1 MMIAQPRVGNNSLR
15 RENIKMPKPKRKRA
29 VIQKFLP
36 LLPEGAEPINN
47 NLAIFRN
54 EGEIIFFN
62 GYCPMLK
69 CSHSNPYDMRLAQ
82 GILCS
87 THIVKPAQ
95 LAKAL
100 GVNRST
106 VCRNKAIYEKGG
118 PVALVIDKTN
128 RSAYK
133 LDRQKLQKAQH
144 LLDRGINQNQI
155 AEQVGVSEGCI
166 RYAIKKGALVKKSV
180 TKEHVKADLKTPCQ
194 RSIEDCQSQV
204 GIGVKREEERTLAS
218 VGKLHEAMPNF
229 CANESVRYAGVLLAL
244 PLLCQLG
251 LLEVANKV
259 YGSLRKG
266 FYGLQ
271 ATLLTVAFMALLRI
285 KSPEQLKAKSPG
297 EIGIILV
304 LDRVPEVKTLRRKL
318 KEMCLNGKSAEFMA
332 ELTRRW
338 CDEDL
343 DAIGFVYID
352 GHVRPYN
359 GGKHKLPKTHVARRR
374 LFMAAT
380 TDFWVND
387 ANCEPLFLI
396 TAEANDSL
404 LSMVDCQI
412 IPHMKELAG
421 DRRVTLI
428 FDREGWS
435 PKRFAQWF
443 EKGVDVITYRKGKY
457 EPWPEDSFIETRSWL
472 SGKPVTY
479 LLAERSIWID
489 KTFWMREVRRLCD
502 SGHQTSVMTTRQDL
516 SVEQIASRM
525 FSRWSQENFF
535 RYMRHEYNLDHLI
548 TYDVEQADGD
558 RLVPC
563 PRYKDKCKQ
572 ISKMKADLAKLQKVY
587 GQKVFENRGFDIAN
601 ADSQIKI
608 LQQQI
613 DDAKAEQKKMPK
625 KVPLKTLAGQNEPV
639 RLETERK
646 YLTDA
651 IKMACYR
658 SESSLLNLLYFYFAR
673 AQDEGRGF
681 LKGLFELPA
690 DILPDEKIGT
700 LSINFHPMANPRS
713 NRALKDLCEIINEKE
728 FVFPQTRLKMVFN
741 APVVASLITPGQEF

>member
-1 MMIAQPRVGNNSLR
+1 M
-15 RENIKMPKPKRKRA
+15 
-29 VIQKFLP
+29 
-36 LLPEGAEPINN
+36 LPEGAEPVNK
-47 NLAIFRN
+47 NLAIFRD

-69 CSHSNPYDMRLAQ
+69 CSDSDPYDMRLAQ
-82 GILCS
+82 GVLCA

-118 PVALVIDKTN
+118 PLALVTDKAN

-133 LDRQKLQKAQH
+133 LDRQKLQKAQS
-144 LLDRGINQNQI
+144 LLDKGINQNKI
-155 AEQVGVSEGCI
+155 AAQVGVSEGCI
-166 RYAIKKGALVKKSV
+166 RYALRKGALVKKNR
-180 TKEHVKADLKTPCQ
+180 TKERVKADLKTPCQ
-194 RSIEDCQSQV
+194 RSIEDCRSQV
-204 GIGVKREEERTLAS
+204 GIGVKREAERALAS
-218 VGKLHEAMPNF
+218 AGKLHEAMPNF
-229 CANESVRYAGVLLAL
+229 GANESVRYAGVLLTL

-259 YGSLRKG
+259 YGSLRNG

-297 EIGIILV
+297 ELGIILG

-318 KEMCLNGKSAEFMA
+318 KEMGQNSKSTEFMA

-338 CDEDL
+338 CNEDL

-359 GGKHKLPKTHVARRR
+359 GSKHKLPKTHVARRR
-374 LFMAAT
+374 LCMPAT

-404 LSMVDCQI
+404 LSMVDDQI
-412 IPHMKELAG
+412 IPHMKALAG
-421 DRRVTLI
+421 DRRVTLV

-457 EPWPEDSFIETRSWL
+457 EPWSADSFIEAQSFL

-479 LLAERSIWID
+479 LLAQRSVLIG
-489 KTFWMREVRRLCD
+489 KSFWMREVRRLCD

-516 SVEQIASRM
+516 SAEQIAARM

-572 ISKMKADLAKLQKVY
+572 ISGIKADLTKLQRDY
-587 GQKVFENRGFDIAN
+587 GQKAFENKEAERPSMRGFNIAN
-601 ADSQIKI
+601 AGCKREIRL
-608 LQQQI
+608 LQQQL
-613 DDAKAEQKKMPK
+613 DDATAALRKMPK
-625 KVPLKTLAGQNEPV
+625 KVPLKTLAGQHEPV
-639 RLETERK
+639 RLETQRK
-646 YLTDA
+646 YLTDT
-651 IKMACYR
+651 IKMTCYR
-658 SESSLLNLLYFYFAR
+658 AESSLLNLLYFYFAR
-673 AQDEGRGF
+673 AREEGRGF

-690 DILPDEKIGT
+690 DIVPDEKAAT
-700 LSINFHPMANPRS
+700 LSINFHPMANPRF
-713 NRALKDLCEIINEKE
+713 NRALKDLCEIMNEEE
-728 FVFPQTRLKMVFN
+728 FIFPQTRLKMVFD
-741 APVVASLITPGQEF
+741 APVVASAITPGQEI

>member
-1 MMIAQPRVGNNSLR
+1 MQQNR
-15 RENIKMPKPKRKRA
+15 RIQ

-36 LLPEGAEPINN
+36 LLPEGAEPVNK
-47 NLAIFRN
+47 NLAIFRD

-69 CSHSNPYDMRLAQ
+69 CSDSDPYDMRLAQ
-82 GILCS
+82 GVLCA

-118 PVALVIDKTN
+118 PLALVTDKAN

-133 LDRQKLQKAQH
+133 LDRQKLQKAQS
-144 LLDRGINQNQI
+144 LLDKGINQNKI
-155 AEQVGVSEGCI
+155 AAQVGVSEGCI
-166 RYAIKKGALVKKSV
+166 RYALRKGALVKKNRK
-180 TKEHVKADLKTPCQ
+180 KERVKADLKTPCQ
-194 RSIEDCQSQV
+194 RSIEDCRSQV
-204 GIGVKREEERTLAS
+204 GIGVKREAERALAS
-218 VGKLHEAMPNF
+218 AGKLHEAMPNF
-229 CANESVRYAGVLLAL
+229 GANESVRYAGVLLTL

-259 YGSLRKG
+259 YGSLRNG

-297 EIGIILV
+297 ELGIILG

-318 KEMCLNGKSAEFMA
+318 KEMGQNSKSTEFMA

-338 CDEDL
+338 CNEDL

-359 GGKHKLPKTHVARRR
+359 GSKHKLPKTHVARRR
-374 LFMAAT
+374 LCMPAT

-404 LSMVDCQI
+404 LSMVDDQI
-412 IPHMKELAG
+412 IPHMKALAG
-421 DRRVTLI
+421 DRRVTLV

-457 EPWPEDSFIETRSWL
+457 EPWSADSFIEAQSFL

-479 LLAERSIWID
+479 LLAQRSVLIG
-489 KTFWMREVRRLCD
+489 KSFWMREVRRLCD

-516 SVEQIASRM
+516 SAEQIAARM

-572 ISKMKADLAKLQKVY
+572 ISRIKADLTKLQRDY
-587 GQKVFENRGFDIAN
+587 GQKAFENKEAERPSMRGFNIAN
-601 ADSQIKI
+601 AGCKREIRL
-608 LQQQI
+608 LQQQL
-613 DDAKAEQKKMPK
+613 DDATAALRKMPK
-625 KVPLKTLAGQNEPV
+625 KVPLNTLAGQHEPV
-639 RLETERK
+639 RLETQRK
-646 YLTDA
+646 YLTDT
-651 IKMACYR
+651 IKMTCYR
-658 SESSLLNLLYFYFAR
+658 AESSLLNLLYFYFAR
-673 AQDEGRGF
+673 AREEGRGF

-690 DILPDEKIGT
+690 DIVSDEKAAT
-700 LSINFHPMANPRS
+700 LSINFHPMANPRF
-713 NRALKDLCEIINEKE
+713 NRALKDLCEIMNEEE
-728 FVFPQTRLKMVFN
+728 FIFPQTRLKMVFD
-741 APVVASLITPGQEF
+741 APVVASAITPGQDI